1 MDIITTVLII
11 LAVSLI
17 VGELMESRG
26 FPNVVAAMIVGIILG
41 PAVLGFIKPG
51 VVLSDLSDISL
62 FFIVLLIGVEVTTEL
77 LTKHTKSSI
86 SISASSFAIPFLIML
101 FLSTLIFGYS
111 IPVSIALSLAISVPS
126 ISIVSVLLLRYGL
139 ISNEGG
145 SRIIASVVMSDVTA
159 FIIISA
165 LIVPSK
171 IYIELFSIT
180 IFIIL
185 LLALDRFI
193 KGLGERSIN
202 FFNRL
207 WAKDR
212 GEQII
217 FASLIVWGLLVSYIF
232 EMIGVTFILGAL
244 FSGMIINDVVIG
256 KELIGVIKRTLTRF
270 NDSFFIPIFFT
281 IAGISVLLPPYN
293 YYSLLIGL
301 VLITIVVGGILN
313 YYASKIFL
321 KDLKPRTTVAIL
333 GGRGAVGVI
342 IATLALS
349 SGIITKDIY
358 SIAIIGTIIVSLI
371 MPPLIS
377 RTDRKSYKYE
387 F

>member
-1 MDIITTVLII
+1 
-11 LAVSLI
+11 
-17 VGELMESRG
+17 
-26 FPNVVAAMIVGIILG
+26 
-41 PAVLGFIKPG
+41 
-51 VVLSDLSDISL
+51 
-62 FFIVLLIGVEVTTEL
+62 
-77 LTKHTKSSI
+77 
-86 SISASSFAIPFLIML
+86 
-101 FLSTLIFGYS
+101 
-111 IPVSIALSLAISVPS
+111 
-126 ISIVSVLLLRYGL
+126 
-139 ISNEGG
+139 
-145 SRIIASVVMSDVTA
+145 VVMSDVTA

-193 KGLGERSIN
+193 KRLGEKSKN

-217 FASLIVWGLLVSYIF
+217 FASLIVWGLLISYIF
-232 EMIGVTFILGAL
+232 ELIGVTFILGAL

-293 YYSLLIGL
+293 YYPLLIGL

-313 YYASKIFL
+313 YIVSVIFL

-349 SGIITKDIY
+349 SRIITNDIY
-358 SIAIIGTIIVSLI
+358 SIAIIGTITVSLI

-377 RTDRKSYKYE
+377 RSDRKLYKYE
-387 F
+387 L